1 MSDNANENREEL
13 YSVRVRAGKRT
24 YFFDVKET
32 RGKDLYMTITE
43 SKRNFD
49 NDGNV
54 NYHKHKL
61 FLYREDFEKFEDGFI
76 DATDK
81 IKELMASGNFRD
93 PIAERKV
100 QDDNRSADE
109 QASSKN
115 TTNSSEDSTKE
126 DTSDSSSDKSS
137 NKSEDSAEDKSGEE
151 SSNDYPI
158 KGSSDNESS
167 SDDEVQFEDL

>member
-1 MSDNANENREEL
+1 MSENNNDNRDREEL

-49 NDGNV
+49 NSGNV
-54 NYHKHKL
+54 NYSKHKL

-81 IKELMASGNFRD
+81 IKELMTTGEFRD
-93 PIAERKV
+93 PIAERKANDSDT
-100 QDDNRSADE
+100 QKEEGSETTSEGDDSVSSEPKTEETNASTEDSTNESADE
-109 QASSKN
+109 TVDDS
-115 TTNSSEDSTKE
+115 TNDSTDSSED
-126 DTSDSSSDKSS
+126 
-137 NKSEDSAEDKSGEE
+137 
-151 SSNDYPI
+151 
-158 KGSSDNESS
+158 
-167 SDDEVQFEDL
+167 EVNFEDL

>member
-1 MSDNANENREEL
+1 MSDYGNENREEL

-49 NDGNV
+49 NDGNIH
-54 NYHKHKL
+54 YQKHKL

-81 IKELMASGNFRD
+81 IKELMATGNYRD
-93 PIAERKV
+93 PIAERASEEEE
-100 QDDNRSADE
+100 DSSNTGSDNGPEA
-109 QASSKN
+109 ASEPTAES
-115 TTNSSEDSTKE
+115 SSEDE
-126 DTSDSSSDKSS
+126 V
-137 NKSEDSAEDKSGEE
+137 EF
-151 SSNDYPI
+151 
-158 KGSSDNESS
+158 
-167 SDDEVQFEDL
+167 DDL

>member
-1 MSDNANENREEL
+1 MSENNNDNRDREEL

-49 NDGNV
+49 NSGNV
-54 NYHKHKL
+54 SYSKHKL

-81 IKELMASGNFRD
+81 IKELMTTGEFRD
-93 PIAERKV
+93 PIAERKA
-100 QDDNRSADE
+100 NEADTHKKE
-109 QASSKN
+109 EASEETPTDVD
-115 TTNSSEDSTKE
+115 TTSEEASEEASEESTKT
-126 DTSDSSSDKSS
+126 DSDDSS
-137 NKSEDSAEDKSGEE
+137 G
-151 SSNDYPI
+151 
-158 KGSSDNESS
+158 S
-167 SDDEVQFEDL
+167 SDDEVNFEDL

>member
-1 MSDNANENREEL
+1 MSENNNDNRDREEL

-49 NDGNV
+49 NNGNV
-54 NYHKHKL
+54 NYSKHKL

-81 IKELMASGNFRD
+81 IKELMTTGEFRD
-93 PIAERKV
+93 PIAERKANDSEA
-100 QDDNRSADE
+100 QKEEGSDASPASDDSVSSDSMAQETNDSANE
-109 QASSKN
+109 
-115 TTNSSEDSTKE
+115 TTDTSED
-126 DTSDSSSDKSS
+126 DV
-137 NKSEDSAEDKSGEE
+137 N
-151 SSNDYPI
+151 
-158 KGSSDNESS
+158 
-167 SDDEVQFEDL
+167 FEDL

>member
-1 MSDNANENREEL
+1 MSDYGNENREEL

-54 NYHKHKL
+54 HYQKHKL

-81 IKELMASGNFRD
+81 IKELMATGNYRD
-93 PIAERKV
+93 PIAERKENEV
-100 QDDNRSADE
+100 E
-109 QASSKN
+109 
-115 TTNSSEDSTKE
+115 EESTKE
-126 DTSDSSSDKSS
+126 ETT
-137 NKSEDSAEDKSGEE
+137 EE
-151 SSNDYPI
+151 S
-158 KGSSDNESS
+158 NE
-167 SDDEVQFEDL
+167 DEVEFDDL

>member
-1 MSDNANENREEL
+1 MSENNNDNRDREEL

-49 NDGNV
+49 NSGNV
-54 NYHKHKL
+54 SYSKHKL

-81 IKELMASGNFRD
+81 IKELMTTGEFRD
-93 PIAERKV
+93 PIAERKAN
-100 QDDNRSADE
+100 DADTHKKE
-109 QASSKN
+109 EASEETPTDVD
-115 TTNSSEDSTKE
+115 TTSEEASDEASEESTKT
-126 DTSDSSSDKSS
+126 DSDDSS
-137 NKSEDSAEDKSGEE
+137 G
-151 SSNDYPI
+151 
-158 KGSSDNESS
+158 S
-167 SDDEVQFEDL
+167 SDDEVNFEDL

>member
-1 MSDNANENREEL
+1 MADYGNENREEL

-54 NYHKHKL
+54 HYQKHKL

-81 IKELMASGNFRD
+81 IKELMATGEYRD
-93 PIAERKV
+93 PIAERNAAEEIKPE
-100 QDDNRSADE
+100 DDATESTDD
-109 QASSKN
+109 
-115 TTNSSEDSTKE
+115 SSEEVKE
-126 DTSDSSSDKSS
+126 EASEAT
-137 NKSEDSAEDKSGEE
+137 SEDEVEF
-151 SSNDYPI
+151 
-158 KGSSDNESS
+158 
-167 SDDEVQFEDL
+167 DDL

>member
-1 MSDNANENREEL
+1 MSENNNYNRDREEL

-49 NDGNV
+49 NNGNV
-54 NYHKHKL
+54 NYSKHKL

-81 IKELMASGNFRD
+81 IKELMTTGEFRD
-93 PIAERKV
+93 PIAERKANDSEA
-100 QDDNRSADE
+100 QKEEGSEASPASDDSV
-109 QASSKN
+109 SSDSVAQE
-115 TTNSSEDSTKE
+115 TNDSTNDSTDTSED
-126 DTSDSSSDKSS
+126 DV
-137 NKSEDSAEDKSGEE
+137 N
-151 SSNDYPI
+151 
-158 KGSSDNESS
+158 
-167 SDDEVQFEDL
+167 FEDL

>member
-1 MSDNANENREEL
+1 MSDYGNENREEL

-54 NYHKHKL
+54 HYQKHKL

-81 IKELMASGNFRD
+81 IKELMASGNYRD
-93 PIAERKV
+93 PIAER
-100 QDDNRSADE
+100 SSDE
-109 QASSKN
+109 SDSSNNDSNNEEEISSKASS
-115 TTNSSEDSTKE
+115 TASSEDE
-126 DTSDSSSDKSS
+126 V
-137 NKSEDSAEDKSGEE
+137 NF
-151 SSNDYPI
+151 
-158 KGSSDNESS
+158 
-167 SDDEVQFEDL
+167 DDL

>member
-1 MSDNANENREEL
+1 MADYGNENREEL

-54 NYHKHKL
+54 HYQKHKI

-81 IKELMASGNFRD
+81 IKELMASGNYRD
-93 PIAERKV
+93 PIAEREANTSTQQEEEIV
-100 QDDNRSADE
+100 AD
-109 QASSKN
+109 
-115 TTNSSEDSTKE
+115 TSSEDE
-126 DTSDSSSDKSS
+126 VDF
-137 NKSEDSAEDKSGEE
+137 
-151 SSNDYPI
+151 
-158 KGSSDNESS
+158 
-167 SDDEVQFEDL
+167 DDL

>member
-1 MSDNANENREEL
+1 MSDYGNDNRDREEL

-49 NDGNV
+49 NSGNV
-54 NYHKHKL
+54 NYSKHKL

-81 IKELMASGNFRD
+81 IKELMTSGEYRD
-93 PIAERKV
+93 PIAERKAHDEANPPAEV
-100 QDDNRSADE
+100 DKDDA
-109 QASSKN
+109 
-115 TTNSSEDSTKE
+115 SSEDDVQADKE
-126 DTSDSSSDKSS
+126 ASSEENAPADKEIS
-137 NKSEDSAEDKSGEE
+137 SEDDV
-151 SSNDYPI
+151 NF
-158 KGSSDNESS
+158 
-167 SDDEVQFEDL
+167 DDL

>member
-81 IKELMASGNFRD
+81 IKELMASGDFRD

-100 QDDNRSADE
+100 QDENRSSDE
-109 QASSKN
+109 QTSSKN
-115 TTNSSEDSTKE
+115 TTERTEDSSKE
-126 DTSDSSSDKSS
+126 DTSDSSSDKS
-137 NKSEDSAEDKSGEE
+137 EDKSSEE

>member
-1 MSDNANENREEL
+1 MSDYGNDNNKDREEL

-49 NDGNV
+49 NSGNV
-54 NYHKHKL
+54 SYSKHKL

-81 IKELMASGNFRD
+81 IKELMKSGNFRD
-93 PIAERKV
+93 PIAERK
-100 QDDNRSADE
+100 AYDE
-109 QASSKN
+109 ANPRTEEEGKPEATSEETSS
-115 TTNSSEDSTKE
+115 SVASEDSE
-126 DTSDSSSDKSS
+126 DDATSDEKKSS
-137 NKSEDSAEDKSGEE
+137 TEEATSEDDV
-151 SSNDYPI
+151 NF
-158 KGSSDNESS
+158 
-167 SDDEVQFEDL
+167 DDL

>member
-1 MSDNANENREEL
+1 MSENNNDNRDREEL

-49 NDGNV
+49 NSGNV
-54 NYHKHKL
+54 NYSKHKL

-81 IKELMASGNFRD
+81 IKELMTTGEFRD
-93 PIAERKV
+93 PIAERKANDSEP
-100 QDDNRSADE
+100 QKEEGSEETPSGDDSASSESKAEETNDATDDATDDSTNESADD
-109 QASSKN
+109 A
-115 TTNSSEDSTKE
+115 TGDATDSSED
-126 DTSDSSSDKSS
+126 
-137 NKSEDSAEDKSGEE
+137 
-151 SSNDYPI
+151 
-158 KGSSDNESS
+158 
-167 SDDEVQFEDL
+167 EVNFEDL

>member
-1 MSDNANENREEL
+1 MSDYGNENREEL

-54 NYHKHKL
+54 HYQKHKL

-81 IKELMASGNFRD
+81 IKELMATGEYRD
-93 PIAERKV
+93 PIAERKGEEENS
-100 QDDNRSADE
+100 DNDSDIDSEGKAE
-109 QASSKN
+109 ETSE
-115 TTNSSEDSTKE
+115 TTSEDE
-126 DTSDSSSDKSS
+126 V
-137 NKSEDSAEDKSGEE
+137 EF
-151 SSNDYPI
+151 
-158 KGSSDNESS
+158 
-167 SDDEVQFEDL
+167 DDL